1 MTAVGEAWLDSFCSW
16 PGGHKSS
23 KPEEYFLLHLEVG
36 SAYWWTL
43 DLVVT
48 HGNIVV
54 LFFLLPEVTE
64 RGMFHVLVKIRDASS
79 QVFRVKV
86 DFRKI
91 GGKEGFEKS
100 ILIS

>member
-54 LFFLLPEVTE
+54 LFLTSGSHRAWDVSRTGEDKGCIVTSFS
-64 RGMFHVLVKIRDASS
+64 G
-79 QVFRVKV
+79 Q
-86 DFRKI
+86 
-91 GGKEGFEKS
+91 GGF
-100 ILIS
+100 

>member
-1 MTAVGEAWLDSFCSW
+1 MTAVGEAWLDYFCSW

-54 LFFLLPEVTE
+54 LF
-64 RGMFHVLVKIRDASS
+64 
-79 QVFRVKV
+79 
-86 DFRKI
+86 DFRKSQSV
-91 GGKEGFEKS
+91 GCFTYW
-100 ILIS
+100 

>member
-1 MTAVGEAWLDSFCSW
+1 MTAVREAWLDSFCSW

-54 LFFLLPEVTE
+54 LF
-64 RGMFHVLVKIRDASS
+64 
-79 QVFRVKV
+79 
-86 DFRKI
+86 DFRKSQSV
-91 GGKEGFEKS
+91 GCFMYW
-100 ILIS
+100 